1 MFKSVPSNVDLP
13 KLETEIS
20 EYWDKIN
27 AFKISMDNRK
37 NDKVFRFYDGPPFPT
52 GSPHYGN
59 LLAGVIKDIVPRY
72 WTMRGYYVERRF
84 GWDVHGLPIE
94 MEVQKKLNLEDPQ
107 QIDEFGIDKFNE
119 ACRTQVQTNTENWE
133 KITRKIGRWVD
144 FENDYKTMDIDF
156 MESVWW
162 VFKELWTKG
171 LIYQD
176 YKVLPYSWAASTPLS
191 NFEAN
196 MDYREVED
204 PSIFFTLKAREDFNK
219 VKKDDQFL
227 IWTTTPWCIPGNL
240 AIAVGKHIEY
250 TRIKIENNYYW
261 IANERLIELESY
273 ELEFVDN
280 CLGKDLLGASYF
292 PAYSEYEH
300 LFDDGA
306 FRIIHSD
313 DTNTESGSGLVSQA
327 PAYGESDFYCLKNSN
342 IDVIADPVTL
352 SGKFDSTFEELEG
365 INVKDADKL
374 IINQLEQ
381 RGRLFSKTTEYHSYP
396 YCWRTG
402 TPLIYKAIP
411 TWFVNVE
418 KIKERMVE
426 LNKSTHWVPGFIG
439 EKRFSNW
446 LSNARDWAISR
457 NRYWGSCIPIWIN
470 IEDPND
476 LICIGS
482 VKELEVLTG
491 SKITDLHRHYL
502 DDLEI
507 IIDGKTYRR
516 TSEVLDCWFES
527 GSMPYG
533 QQHYPFENSDAFFE
547 GFPADFI
554 AEGLDQTRGWFY
566 TLTVLAVALF
576 DSVAFKNCITTGMIL
591 AEDGR
596 KMSKSLK
603 NYPDPE
609 ELLNKYGGDSLRAY
623 LIDSPV
629 VRGEPL
635 KFSEEGVKLVTRNII
650 LPLWNSFSFFSTYAN
665 ADKIT
670 FEELKKASPVE
681 DRALMDQWII
691 SSLQSLIKTVNEKM
705 ENYYLYEVIPPL
717 LNFVDE
723 LTNWYVRSNRKRFWK
738 EKDGNDI
745 DKINAFKTLH
755 EVLLDFSKCIAP
767 VLPFTSEKIY
777 QGLTLSENESVHF
790 CSYPEVDENLINNEL
805 EESIEFAKKIIK
817 SVRNLR
823 VKLKLPN
830 KQSLESLTIISNNDE
845 VINKIKTVRNLISNE
860 INVKNILFD
869 NDIDNWVEYKFKPNY
884 KNLGPKLGSEIN
896 KISKILLQPSNDLKN
911 SILTKTS
918 VVIENI
924 EIQTSDIETILI
936 NKVDSK
942 SLEIVED
949 FSIYLNTDLN
959 DDLLMERL
967 SREIVSAIQKERKN
981 KNLNVSDRIR
991 LNFQTKDV
999 FAKETIKKFSNYIN
1013 NETLSVELN
1022 IENDAV
1028 VNEIFNYKIDFQFEK
1043 LTNNS

>member
-1 MFKSVPSNVDLP
+1 MFKRVDANIDLP
-13 KLETEIS
+13 SVESEIS
-20 EYWDKIN
+20 AYWDKIN
-27 AFKISMDNRK
+27 AFETSVENRK
-37 NDKVFRFYDGPPFPT
+37 NDKTFRFYDGPPFPT

-107 QIDEFGIDKFNE
+107 QIDEYGIDKFNE
-119 ACRTQVQTNTENWE
+119 ACRSQVQTNTENWE

-144 FENDYKTMDIDF
+144 FENDYKTMDIEF

-162 VFKELWTKG
+162 VFKELWSKD

-196 MDYREVED
+196 MDYRDVED
-204 PSIFFTLKAREDFNK
+204 PSIYFTLDARDDYKK
-219 VKKDDQFL
+219 VIKGDKFL
-227 IWTTTPWCIPGNL
+227 VWTTTPWCIPGNL
-240 AIAVGKHIEY
+240 AIAIGKEIEY
-250 TRIKIENNYYW
+250 SRISIKNNFYW
-261 IANERLIELESY
+261 IATDRLFEMSDYEVEVLETSI
-273 ELEFVDN
+273 
-280 CLGKDLLGASYF
+280 GKDLIGASYI

-300 LFDDGA
+300 LFKDGA

-327 PAYGESDFYCLKNSN
+327 PAYGESDFYALKNAS

-352 SGKFDSTFEELEG
+352 SGKFDSTFKELDG
-365 INVKDADKL
+365 LNVKDADKL
-374 IINQLEQ
+374 IMDQLEE
-381 RGRLFSKTTEYHSYP
+381 RGNLFSKTTEMHSYP
-396 YCWRTG
+396 FCWRTG

-418 KIKERMVE
+418 KIRDRMVE
-426 LNKSTHWVPGFIG
+426 LNHSTHWVPGFIG

-446 LSNARDWAISR
+446 LGNARDWAISR
-457 NRYWGSCIPIWIN
+457 NRYWGSCIPVWIN
-470 IEDPND
+470 TDDPEDM
-476 LICIGS
+476 LCIGS
-482 VKELEVLTG
+482 VEELEKLSG
-491 SKITDLHRHYL
+491 QKITDLHRHYL
-502 DDLEI
+502 DDLDIE
-507 IIDGKTYRR
+507 IDGKTYKR

-527 GSMPYG
+527 GAMPYG
-533 QQHYPFENSDAFFE
+533 QQHYPFENEEDFFD

-609 ELLNKYGGDSLRAY
+609 ELLNSYGGDSLRAY
-623 LIDSPV
+623 LINSPV

-665 ADKIT
+665 ADDIT
-670 FEELKKASPVE
+670 FEDLEKASPVE
-681 DRALMDQWII
+681 DRPMMDRWII
-691 SSLQSLIKTVNEKM
+691 SSMQSLIKTVNEKM

-717 LNFVDE
+717 MNFVDE

-738 EKDGNDI
+738 EKDENDI

-755 EVLLDFSKCIAP
+755 EVLLEFSKSMAP
-767 VLPFTSEKIY
+767 VLPFICEKIY
-777 QGLTLSENESVHF
+777 QGLIEENNESIHY
-790 CSYPEVDENLINNEL
+790 CDYPEADENLIDKDLEDNIEL
-805 EESIEFAKKIIK
+805 AKKVIK

-830 KQSLESLTIISNNDE
+830 KQPLNSVKIITKDKEIEEKLNVISDLIKNE
-845 VINKIKTVRNLISNE
+845 V
-860 INVKNILFD
+860 NVKEVLFD
-869 NDIDNWVEYKFKPNY
+869 FDVDNWINYEFKPNF
-884 KNLGPKLGSEIN
+884 KVLGPKLGKQINILSEYLKKVDDNI
-896 KISKILLQPSNDLKN
+896 SND
-911 SILTKTS
+911 ILQGVG
-918 VVIENI
+918 VVVDGIKVSSGEIDIILNKKEDNEN
-924 EIQTSDIETILI
+924 QDI
-936 NKVDSK
+936 VD
-942 SLEIVED
+942 D
-949 FSIYLNTDLN
+949 FSLYLDTSLDENLI
-959 DDLLMERL
+959 MERF
-967 SREIVSAIQKERKN
+967 SRELVSSIQKLRKDSG
-981 KNLNVSDRIR
+981 LDVVDRIKLTITSNDSFVKES
-991 LNFQTKDV
+991 LNIHNDYVK
-999 FAKETIKKFSNYIN
+999 
-1013 NETLSVELN
+1013 NETLAIELN
-1022 IENDAV
+1022 FIEEESQDL
-1028 VNEIFNYKIDFQFEK
+1028 IFDKNVSLDIKK

>member
-1 MFKSVPSNVDLP
+1 MFKRVDANINLP
-13 KLETEIS
+13 LVEAEMS
-20 EYWDKIN
+20 AYWDKIN
-27 AFKISMDNRK
+27 AFETSMKNRK
-37 NDKVFRFYDGPPFPT
+37 NDKTFRFYDGPPFPT

-107 QIDEFGIDKFNE
+107 QIDEYGIDKFNE
-119 ACRTQVQTNTENWE
+119 ACRSQVQTNTDNWE

-144 FENDYKTMDIDF
+144 FENDYNTMDIDF

-162 VFKELWTKG
+162 VFKELWSKG

-196 MDYREVED
+196 MDYRDVED
-204 PSIFFTLKAREDFNK
+204 PSIYFTLDARNDFKNV
-219 VKKDDQFL
+219 VKGDKFL
-227 IWTTTPWCIPGNL
+227 VWTTTPWCIPGNL
-240 AIAVGKHIEY
+240 AIAIGKEIEY
-250 TRIKIENNYYW
+250 SRILLKNNFYW
-261 IANERLIELESY
+261 IATDRLFEMSDYEIEIVDISY
-273 ELEFVDN
+273 GE
-280 CLGKDLLGASYF
+280 DLIGATYI
-292 PAYSEYEH
+292 PAYAEYEH
-300 LFDDGA
+300 LFKDGA

-327 PAYGESDFYCLKNSN
+327 PAYGESDFYALKNAK

-352 SGKFDSTFEELEG
+352 SGRFDKTFKELYG
-365 INVKDADKL
+365 LNVKDADNL
-374 IINQLEQ
+374 IMDQLEE
-381 RGRLFSKTTEYHSYP
+381 RGNLFSKTTEMHSYP
-396 YCWRTG
+396 FCWRTG

-411 TWFVNVE
+411 TWFVSVE
-418 KIKERMVE
+418 KIRDRMVE
-426 LNKSTHWVPGFIG
+426 LNQSTHWVPGFIG

-446 LSNARDWAISR
+446 LGNARDWAISR
-457 NRYWGSCIPIWIN
+457 NRYWGSCIPVWIN
-470 IEDPND
+470 VDDPEDM
-476 LICIGS
+476 LCIGS
-482 VKELEVLTG
+482 VEELEKLSGQKV
-491 SKITDLHRHYL
+491 TDLHRHYL
-502 DDLEI
+502 DDLDIEI
-507 IIDGKTYRR
+507 NGKTYKR

-533 QQHYPFENSDAFFE
+533 QQHYPFENEENFFD

-609 ELLNKYGGDSLRAY
+609 ELLNSYGGDSLRAY
-623 LIDSPV
+623 LINSPV

-665 ADKIT
+665 ADDIT
-670 FEELKKASPVE
+670 LKDLEKASPLNE
-681 DRALMDQWII
+681 RPMMDRWII
-691 SSLQSLIKTVNEKM
+691 SSMQSLIKTVNEKM

-717 LNFVDE
+717 MNFVDE

-738 EKDGNDI
+738 EKDENDI

-755 EVLLDFSKCIAP
+755 EVLLEFSKSMAP
-767 VLPFTSEKIY
+767 VLPFICEKIY
-777 QGLTLSENESVHF
+777 QGLIDEEDQSIHYCDYPLANES
-790 CSYPEVDENLINNEL
+790 LIDNEL
-805 EESIEFAKKIIK
+805 ENNIELAKNVIK

-830 KQSLESLTIISNNDE
+830 KQPLNSVKIITKDKEIEKKLIVISDLIKNE
-845 VINKIKTVRNLISNE
+845 VNIKEV
-860 INVKNILFD
+860 LFD
-869 NDIDNWVEYKFKPNY
+869 FDVDNWINYEFKPNF
-884 KNLGPKLGSEIN
+884 KILGPKLGQQMNKVSKYLKNVDKITCDN
-896 KISKILLQPSNDLKN
+896 ILQGDGVVIDGIKISSEEIDVIFNKKEDNENQDIVDDFSLVLDTSLDDNLIMERFSRELVSSIQKLRKDTGLDVIDRIILSITSND
-911 SILTKTS
+911 
-918 VVIENI
+918 
-924 EIQTSDIETILI
+924 
-936 NKVDSK
+936 
-942 SLEIVED
+942 D
-949 FSIYLNTDLN
+949 F
-959 DDLLMERL
+959 
-967 SREIVSAIQKERKN
+967 V
-981 KNLNVSDRIR
+981 
-991 LNFQTKDV
+991 
-999 FAKETIKKFSNYIN
+999 KETLRIHKNYVK
-1013 NETLSVELN
+1013 NETLAVELN
-1022 IENDAV
+1022 FKEKNTKDM
-1028 VNEIFNYKIDFQFEK
+1028 IFNKNVSLDIKK
-1043 LTNNS
+1043 LTNDS